1 MDLCI
6 DHHPSNTG
14 YAKNTLLDASCA
26 ATGELIWLLGE
37 TLGYSPAPAFCDAV
51 YTAISTDTGCFCYS
65 NTTPQTHRIAALC
78 MENGADFSR
87 LNRQLFETKSWKRIQ
102 VENHVFQ
109 NIQLSA
115 QGKIAAVCLT
125 KEALDRLDAT
135 KDELDNLSALPRQI
149 EGVCCSILL
158 SQVGPGRFKG
168 SVRTDAP
175 VDASRLCARFGGG
188 GHARAAGCT
197 LEGEGE
203 DCLSRLV
210 KAAQEELG
218 YV

>member
-1 MDLCI
+1 
-6 DHHPSNTG
+6 
-14 YAKNTLLDASCA
+14 
-26 ATGELIWLLGE
+26 
-37 TLGYSPAPAFCDAV
+37 
-51 YTAISTDTGCFCYS
+51 
-65 NTTPQTHRIAALC
+65 

-109 NIQLSA
+109 NIRLSA

-125 KEALDRLDAT
+125 KEALDRLEAT